1 VSELGARSAQD
12 ARIAASGFADFR
24 PNGGEVVFSRP
35 STPTER
41 EAAYGGLVTPGW
53 FDVMRARV
61 LAGRVFAGADAG
73 THVAVV
79 NATLAGRLAASG
91 RDVVGST
98 LGLQPARRDAKDPPV
113 LLEIIGV
120 IADPLDYPDRRT
132 EPAMYLPMP
141 GEPPTS
147 LVFLMRAPDSAA
159 ATADLRQIL
168 ISIDPG
174 LPWTRSDTVAAR
186 IAREIS
192 PLRYVAMSVGAFGS
206 LALILALAGL
216 YAVLAYVVS
225 LRRREI
231 GVRVA
236 IGAGPRDVMGLVVRQ
251 SVRLVT
257 IGGLVGLALVLPLAY
272 ALRAALFGISPVE
285 PFALVPALA
294 ALGVVAMIAAIVPAR
309 RAAQID
315 PVRALRDD

>member
-1 VSELGARSAQD
+1 
-12 ARIAASGFADFR
+12 
-24 PNGGEVVFSRP
+24 
-35 STPTER
+35 
-41 EAAYGGLVTPGW
+41 
-53 FDVMRARV
+53 
-61 LAGRVFAGADAG
+61 
-73 THVAVV
+73 
-79 NATLAGRLAASG
+79 
-91 RDVVGST
+91 
-98 LGLQPARRDAKDPPV
+98 V
-113 LLEIIGV
+113 LLEIIGD

-309 RAAQID
+309 RATQID